1 MLLYSKSLLLLY
13 ICENQ
18 CSVCFHYLSDVTTP
32 PPAGLS
38 GFYSI
43 FQGYGKSSSNG
54 CPPILIPWMDKCV
67 MRYKAANW
75 TEAKR
80 LCSRHYR
87 GGILE
92 LNRPMYHSSHII
104 SLLDG
109 ITPIWVGARRD
120 VTWYWSLTSHITT
133 GNSII
138 SIELSII
145 VW

>member
-1 MLLYSKSLLLLY
+1 MTSAPL
-13 ICENQ
+13 
-18 CSVCFHYLSDVTTP
+18 P
-32 PPAGLS
+32 GLS

-43 FQGYGKSSSNG
+43 FSGFTKRSNKG
-54 CPPILIPWMDKCV
+54 CPLFLIPWMDKCV

-109 ITPIWVGARRD
+109 ITPIWVGARRA
-120 VTWYWSLTSHITT
+120 VTWYWSLTPDVTT

-138 SIELSII
+138 CFIKQSVIE
-145 VW
+145 W